1 MKRILTLVIA
11 ISVVAIGLA
20 QPKIVAHRGYHQKGG
35 APANSIEALQMAQE
49 YGFDMVE
56 FDVNMS
62 ADGKLLI
69 LHGEWHPNYKAEP
82 RAHALWD
89 KAEKIQSLLLPNGEK
104 VPTFEEWIAQS
115 TKSDRTDLLIEIKGN
130 ITPAKDT
137 EMVKKILAVLKKYKM
152 ERRTIFLVNHE
163 FLVKE
168 LVRLAP
174 KGTLIAYSLPT
185 YCPTYCHALGCK
197 IAGRSYVSWQRD
209 PRYLKE
215 ARELGMKLM
224 AWTPNNPKD
233 IEWLIEQGFDYIL
246 TDEPMMMREIL
257 NTHKK

>member
-1 MKRILTLVIA
+1 MRKLITLVTILFITA
-11 ISVVAIGLA
+11 TAFA
-20 QPKIVAHRGYHQKGG
+20 QPKIVAHRGFHQKSG
-35 APANSIEALQMAQE
+35 ASENSIEALQMAQE

-69 LHGEWHPNYKAEP
+69 LHGEWHPSYNDP
-82 RAHALWD
+82 RVHALWD
-89 KAEKIQSLLLPNGEK
+89 NAEKIQSILLPNGEK
-104 VPTFEEWIAQS
+104 VPTFEEWVAQA

-130 ITPAKDT
+130 VTPAKNT
-137 EMVKKILAVLKKYKM
+137 EMVKKILAILKKYKM
-152 ERRTIFLVNHE
+152 EKRTAFLVNHE
-163 FLVKE
+163 FLVTE

-174 KGTLIAYSLPT
+174 KGTLIAYSMPT

-197 IAGRSYVSWQRD
+197 IAGRSYVSWQRN
-209 PRYLKE
+209 PVYLKE

-246 TDEPMMMREIL
+246 TDKPMMMREVL
-257 NTHKK
+257 TAHKN